1 MENNEMPL
9 ISIVALFYN
18 QRDYVCET
26 ARSLFAQTYE
36 NCEIIL
42 SDDCSTDGTGAML
55 EKLAADY
62 RGPHKVIVNIN
73 ETNLGIGN
81 HCKKVFSM
89 CHGEW
94 IVMCGGDDSSAP
106 DRVKHVVAYAG
117 EYPDVVAIGCSSVEV
132 ETGAH
137 GECATE
143 KPLVDRPTVY
153 PKYVG
158 GDFSYELS
166 PRRMAPMCFIAG
178 ALAAWHRRVVDL
190 APFPDGVA
198 AEDVVLSLRAS
209 LLGDMLFIPEMDVRR
224 RVGGVSLKR
233 RRELP
238 RAQRRAHRRFRAVM
252 CFRSEYAVLK
262 ECEGYPFQV
271 SSEFKEKIWN
281 DSALA
286 LVKCMDLPL
295 SEMTLYS
302 AALRQALK
310 AQGFLE
316 CLKQAF
322 SAGRLRKF
330 CGMLIKNFLK
340 KDTDKIIIRV
350 DGGICSQI
358 AFVALALDLSNRG
371 NNVFLD
377 LTWFRD
383 SGKDADGRF
392 VRNWDMPKAFPG
404 LQFQTICN
412 ATIQKFKKHHSQR
425 GSDPRTFRAPIY
437 IGGYPERMPSLLSQR
452 EFLRNRFAPVLDE
465 GRAKLMPKIES
476 CPSCAV
482 HVRRGDLAK
491 TNYAYGDPTSVGY
504 YRRAVE
510 IVKGIAPDVCFY
522 FFSDEP
528 QWVRDVLIP
537 YVGDIDHIIVSSDN
551 ESDKGYM
558 DLFLISRADYIIS
571 SIGSLGVY
579 GAILSSR
586 CKALIMS
593 RYDRYVFG
601 KLENVIC
608 INGDKTYP
616 YTDVTVKKHGVFKPL
631 YSLWKHI
638 GRLIGAPSIRGAEK
652 MDGAC
657 KESVQT

>member
-1 MENNEMPL
+1 MENNEVPL

-166 PRRMAPMCFIAG
+166 PRHRAPMCFIAG
-178 ALAAWHRRVVDL
+178 ALAAWRRRVVDL
-190 APFPDGVA
+190 VPFPDGVA

-233 RRELP
+233 RRQLL
-238 RAQRRAHRRFRAVM
+238 RAQRRAHRRFGAVM

-295 SEMTLYS
+295 SEMSLYS
-302 AALRQALK
+302 AALCQALRT
-310 AQGFLE
+310 QGLFK
-316 CLKQAF
+316 CIKMAF
-322 SAGRLRKF
+322 SAGRLRA
-330 CGMLIKNFLK
+330 FLK
-340 KDTDKIIIRV
+340 MVLKASVTRRRDDKIVMRV
-350 DGGICSQI
+350 DGGLCSQI
-358 AFVALALDLSNRG
+358 AFVALGLDLADRG
-371 NNVFLD
+371 NKVLFD
-377 LTWFRD
+377 LSWFRD
-383 SGKDADGRF
+383 CGKDSDGKF
-392 VRNWDMPKAFPG
+392 VRNWDMPKAFPE
-404 LQFQTICN
+404 LPLSIADD
-412 ATIQKFKKHHSQR
+412 ATVGIYKKRHSQR
-425 GSDPRTFRAPIY
+425 GSDLRAFKAPLY
-437 IGGYPERMPSLLSQR
+437 IGGYPDRMASLLKQR
-452 EFLRNRFAPVLDE
+452 GLLQIRFKPELDDRRRTLLPE
-465 GRAKLMPKIES
+465 IES
-476 CPSCAV
+476 RPSCAV

-491 TNYAYGDPTSVGY
+491 TNYAYGEPTSVRY

-510 IVKGIAPDVCFY
+510 IVRGLAPGARYY

-528 QWVRDVLIP
+528 RWVRDVLVP
-537 YVGDIDHIIVSSDN
+537 ALGDIENTIVSEDN

-579 GAILSSR
+579 GAILSGK

-593 RYDRYVFG
+593 KYDRDVF
-601 KLENVIC
+601 ENLADVIC
-608 INGDKTYP
+608 VSGDKSYA
-616 YTDVTVKKHGVFKPL
+616 YQDLTVKKHGVFKPL
-631 YSLWKHI
+631 YSLWKIFGHI
-638 GRLIGAPSIRGAEK
+638 IGAPDIRRFSHK
-652 MDGAC
+652 
-657 KESVQT
+657 S